1 MTTTQAKP
9 KTALPKV
16 TAAGVARAPLEIF
29 AVVRAKG
36 EGDGDGALPT
46 GPPCVMGVGGEDIDG
61 GNDGAKIG
69 GSGIFDGEYA
79 ITGE

>member
-16 TAAGVARAPLEIF
+16 TAEEVPETPLEIF
-29 AVVRAKG
+29 AVVRANG

-46 GPPCVMGVGGEDIDG
+46 GPPCVVSVGGEDIDG
-61 GNDGAKIG
+61 GNVGVKIG